1 MYLKSEEY
9 PIMDNTFEYMGDKYD
24 ATYAFKLDMKAIIQE
39 AKTSHPVD
47 FERLY
52 DENTLRAES
61 VRLYIDEKERPIYAM
76 VIYTI
81 KYKDN
86 ENRRFACGG
95 YYPVVDLHIEPH
107 FFQQSICW

>member
-52 DENTLRAES
+52 DENT
-61 VRLYIDEKERPIYAM
+61 
-76 VIYTI
+76 
-81 KYKDN
+81 
-86 ENRRFACGG
+86 
-95 YYPVVDLHIEPH
+95 
-107 FFQQSICW
+107 